1 MGLANDILNHDP
13 RAAGRL
19 LSLIEDGD
27 SRAAA
32 ELKELYSKSGKSY
45 LIGITG
51 PPGSG
56 KSTLADQ
63 IVARYRSKGR
73 RIGVLAID
81 PSSPFSGG
89 AVLGDRIRMQRH
101 ATDNQVFI
109 RSMASRNW
117 PGGLSQ
123 ATDEAVR
130 VLEAYGCDPVIVE
143 TVGVGQSEVEVTRLA
158 HTTILVCTP
167 ATGDKVQA
175 LKAGVIEIADVIV
188 MNKADLPDAAH
199 ASKSLDMIVSMSPA
213 SSWNVPVIN
222 TIARDGK
229 GIDEV
234 ITALEAHRASLE
246 STGALGKKRL
256 ETAKNQLRGII
267 YRKLVETAFARLPGD
282 PELERYAGQIVR
294 GAADPYSIADEI
306 VRQMG

>member
-1 MGLANDILNHDP
+1 MGLADDILNHDP
-13 RAAGRL
+13 RAVGRL

-27 SRAAA
+27 PRATA
-32 ELKELYSKSGKSY
+32 ELKKLHAGSGKSY

-56 KSTLADQ
+56 KSTLVDQ
-63 IVARYRSKGR
+63 IVARYRAKGL

-109 RSMASRNW
+109 RSMANRNW

-123 ATDEAVR
+123 ATAEAVR

-143 TVGVGQSEVEVTRLA
+143 TVGVGQSEIEVTRLT
-158 HTTILVCTP
+158 HTTMLVCTP

-175 LKAGVIEIADVIV
+175 LKAGVLEIADIIV
-188 MNKADLPDAAH
+188 MNKADLPGAAH
-199 ASKSLDMIVSMSPA
+199 AAKSLEMIISMTPA
-213 SSWNVPVIN
+213 SSWKVPVIN

-229 GIDEV
+229 GIDDV
-234 ITALEAHRASLE
+234 VVVAEAHRRHME
-246 STGALGKKRL
+246 SNSAIERKRI
-256 ETAKNQLRGII
+256 EAAKNQLRGII
-267 YRKLVETAFARLPGD
+267 HRKLVETALSKLPGD
-282 PELERYAGQIVR
+282 PEMERYAGQIAR
-294 GAADPYSIADEI
+294 GAVDPYSIADEI
-306 VRQMG
+306 VKQMG

>member
-1 MGLANDILNHDP
+1 MALADDILNRDP

-27 SRAAA
+27 PRASA
-32 ELKELYSKSGKSY
+32 ELKKLYSHSGKSY

-63 IVARYRSKGR
+63 IVAHYRARGL

-101 ATDNQVFI
+101 ATDNHVFI

-123 ATDEAVR
+123 ATGEAVR

-143 TVGVGQSEVEVTRLA
+143 TVGVGQSEVEVARLA

-188 MNKADLPDAAH
+188 MNKADLPEAAH
-199 ASKSLDMIVSMSPA
+199 ASKSIEMIVAMAPA
-213 SSWNVPVIN
+213 SPWRVPVVN
-222 TIARDGK
+222 TVAREGK
-229 GIDEV
+229 GIDNV
-234 ITALEAHRASLE
+234 CHRVAPHVHGIERRPREKKAGGRQE
-246 STGALGKKRL
+246 SAPRHNL
-256 ETAKNQLRGII
+256 
-267 YRKLVETAFARLPGD
+267 
-282 PELERYAGQIVR
+282 
-294 GAADPYSIADEI
+294 
-306 VRQMG
+306 

>member
-1 MGLANDILNHDP
+1 MGLADDVLNRDP

-27 SRAAA
+27 PSASA
-32 ELKELYSKSGKSY
+32 ELKKLHPHSGKSY

-51 PPGSG
+51 PPGAG

-63 IVARYRSKGR
+63 IVARCRSKGL

-101 ATDNQVFI
+101 ATDDQVFI

-123 ATDEAVR
+123 ATGEAVR

-167 ATGDKVQA
+167 ATGDKIQA

-199 ASKSLDMIVSMSPA
+199 ASKSIEMIVAMSPA
-213 SSWNVPVIN
+213 SPWKVPVID
-222 TIARDGK
+222 TVARDGK
-229 GIDEV
+229 GIDGV
-234 ITALEAHRASLE
+234 AAAIEAHRRYME
-246 STGALGKKRL
+246 SSGALEKKRHAA
-256 ETAKNQLRGII
+256 AKNQLRGII
-267 YRKLVETAFARLPGD
+267 YRKLVETALAKLPGE
-282 PELERYAGQIVR
+282 PELERYAGQIAG

-306 VRQMG
+306 VRGIG

>member
-1 MGLANDILNHDP
+1 MGLAHDILNRDP

-27 SRAAA
+27 PSASV
-32 ELKELYSKSGKSY
+32 ELKKLYPHSGKSY

-63 IVARYRSKGR
+63 IVAHYRSHGR

-101 ATDNQVFI
+101 ATDSHVFI

-123 ATDEAVR
+123 TTGEAVR

-167 ATGDKVQA
+167 ATGDKIQA

-199 ASKSLDMIVSMSPA
+199 ASKSLEMIVSMTPDP
-213 SSWNVPVIN
+213 SWRVPVIN
-222 TIARDGK
+222 TIARDDK
-229 GIDEV
+229 GIDDV
-234 ITALEAHRASLE
+234 IAAIEAHRTFME
-246 STGALGKKRL
+246 STGTLAKKRL
-256 ETAKNQLRGII
+256 EAAKNQLRGII
-267 YRKLVETAFARLPGD
+267 YRKLVETALARLPGD
-282 PELERYAGQIVR
+282 PEMERYAGRIAL
-294 GAADPYSIADEI
+294 GEADPYSIAEEI
-306 VRQMG
+306 VMGLG